1 MTNLPPTPNQ
11 DSQTGESTQTSL
23 SPWRCLTGAMIS
35 GGLAFAAYSLTS
47 SIAETYATKP
57 IASTNLTAINIAIA
71 VRTLV
76 VGMSTLATF
85 VFGIA
90 TVGLVALAIQI
101 SIQGIGNRQQETGN
115 RE

>member
-11 DSQTGESTQTSL
+11 DSQTTENTQTSI
-23 SPWRCLTGAMIS
+23 SPLRCLTGAMIS
-35 GGLAFAAYSLTS
+35 GGLAFAVYSLTS
-47 SIAETYATKP
+47 SIAETYANKP
-57 IASTNLTAINIAIA
+57 IASTNPTAINIAIA

-85 VFGIA
+85 VFSIA

-101 SIQGIGNRQQETGN
+101 SIQQLKNRTASTSDS
-115 RE
+115 

>member
-1 MTNLPPTPNQ
+1 MTNLSPTPNQ
-11 DSQTGESTQTSL
+11 DSLATEDTKKSL

-47 SIAETYATKP
+47 AIAQTYATKP
-57 IASTNLTAINIAIA
+57 IASTNVTAINIAIA

-76 VGMSTLATF
+76 VGVSTLATF
-85 VFGIA
+85 VFSFA

-101 SIQGIGNRQQETGN
+101 SLQQLKNRTASTSD
-115 RE
+115 

>member
-1 MTNLPPTPNQ
+1 MTDLPPTPNQ
-11 DSQTGESTQTSL
+11 DSQTEENTQTSL
-23 SPWRCLTGAMIS
+23 SSWRCLTGAMIS

-47 SIAETYATKP
+47 SIAQTYAAKP
-57 IASTNLTAINIAIA
+57 IASSNPTAINIAIA

-76 VGMSTLATF
+76 VGVSSLATF

-101 SIQGIGNRQQETGN
+101 SIQNWKNRTASTSD
-115 RE
+115 

>member
-1 MTNLPPTPNQ
+1 MTDLPPTPNQ
-11 DSQTGESTQTSL
+11 DSQTEENTKTSL
-23 SPWRCLTGAMIS
+23 SSWRCLTGAMIS

-47 SIAETYATKP
+47 SIAQTYAAKP
-57 IASTNLTAINIAIA
+57 IASSNPTAINIAIA

-76 VGMSTLATF
+76 VGVSSLATF

-101 SIQGIGNRQQETGN
+101 SIQNWKNRIASTSD
-115 RE
+115 

>member
-1 MTNLPPTPNQ
+1 MTNLPPTANQ
-11 DSQTGESTQTSL
+11 DSQTAQNNPTSL

-47 SIAETYATKP
+47 SIAQTYAAKP
-57 IASTNLTAINIAIA
+57 ITSTNLTAINIAIA

-76 VGMSTLATF
+76 VGVSTLATF

-101 SIQGIGNRQQETGN
+101 SIQGTGDG
-115 RE
+115 E